1 MYLFKNHDKNVLKI
15 LIFIICL
22 IAGFYFAK
30 VYQPQSKTVRIYK
43 QALKDYDNGNY
54 SNSYY
59 LFSRVSNM
67 SNLKPFA
74 IYRQAMCAKAL
85 GDKTSELKRYQ
96 ELFKTYPKNKLSP
109 EAKYLAGQL
118 VVDDNPSLALK
129 YFNSVSKS
137 NLGEDYQIAAD
148 YYIARIAA
156 SKMRYTNRNKI
167 FSRKKTAKL
176 EEAFRA
182 YLEKYPS
189 GRLAVNV
196 CSHWK
201 KFNPNMKPEDKVLI
215 ARAYHLAGM
224 YNESE
229 QILKDVKL
237 ELSWALMAVN
247 AYETHN
253 YSQAKNLTE
262 QGVSTYP
269 DSVNPNDYNRAVD
282 KYLDIFKS
290 DSQLNYLI
298 PLFAM
303 AKGKHKDYIW
313 NLKCAKVLNSEK
325 LACYNDLFTNFP
337 DGKYAQNALLQIFVI
352 NIKNKNYAKARELAA
367 DFLNK
372 YPKSENIPMVMFWA
386 GKIEQKYHNTSAMV
400 SYFQNIINM
409 YPDSYYAYRAYW
421 ILKGVK
427 SAVINADLDYKPVV
441 YPYKYP
447 NDKDILS
454 ILMSVK
460 DYDLITK
467 VIEDEFIASWIE
479 YQKGNYASSMIIAR
493 DAMDKLE
500 VKPVKTDLRWRLVYP
515 QNYYKQVKRFA
526 DVYKNNDA
534 LMMAIIREES
544 SFNSEAQSGVG
555 AIGLMQLM
563 PTTAHDI
570 GSKYSID
577 FNTSYLFNPELN
589 IKLGNLYYSTIRGM
603 LDNKDCSAIAA
614 YNGGIGSVTRW
625 KSTLQYNDTDE
636 FIEQIPYDE
645 TRNYVVKVFRS
656 YWNYTRIYQKQ

>member
-1 MYLFKNHDKNVLKI
+1 MYLFKNHDKNVLKV

-30 VYQPQSKTVRIYK
+30 VYQPQSKTIRIYK

-85 GDKTSELKRYQ
+85 GDKTSELRRYQ
-96 ELFKTYPKNKLSP
+96 ELFKSYPKNKLSP
-109 EAKYLAGQL
+109 EARYQAGQL
-118 VVDDNPSLALK
+118 VIDDNPSLALK
-129 YFNSVSKS
+129 YFDSVSKS
-137 NLGEDYQIAAD
+137 TLGEDYQIAAD
-148 YYIARIAA
+148 YYKARIAA
-156 SKMRYTNRNKI
+156 SKMRYSKKGKI
-167 FSRKKTAKL
+167 YSRKKTAKI
-176 EEAFRA
+176 EESFRA

-196 CSHWK
+196 SSHWK

-224 YNESE
+224 YKESDE
-229 QILKDVKL
+229 ILKDVKP
-237 ELSWALMAVN
+237 ELNWALLSSN
-247 AYETHN
+247 AYAVHN
-253 YSQAKNLTE
+253 YAKSKKLTE
-262 QGVSTYP
+262 QGVSAYP
-269 DSVNPNDYNRAVD
+269 DKVAAEDYNRAVD
-282 KYLDIFKS
+282 NYLDLFEPGA
-290 DSQLNYLI
+290 QLNYLLS
-298 PLFAM
+298 LFSS

-313 NLKCAKVLNSEK
+313 NLKCEKISNSEK
-325 LACYNDLFTNFP
+325 LACYNDLYNNFP
-337 DGKYAQNALLQIFVI
+337 NGKYAENALLQGFLI
-352 NIKNKNYAKARELAA
+352 NIKNKNYAKARELGANY
-367 DFLNK
+367 LNK
-372 YPKSENIPMVMFWA
+372 FPKSENVPMVMFWA
-386 GKIEQKYHNTSAMV
+386 GKIEQKYHNTSAMA
-400 SYFQNIINM
+400 SYFQNIINQ

-421 ILKGVK
+421 IMKGVT
-427 SAVINADLDYKPVV
+427 SAVINTNLDYKPVV

-454 ILMSVK
+454 ILMSVQ
-460 DYDLITK
+460 DYDMIAK
-467 VIEDEFIASWIE
+467 VIDDDFIASWIE
-479 YQKGNYASSMIIAR
+479 YQRGNYASSMIIAR
-493 DAMDKLE
+493 DAMEKLP

-526 DVYKNNDA
+526 DIYKNNDA
-534 LMMAIIREES
+534 LMMALIREES
-544 SFNSEAQSGVG
+544 SFNPEAQSGVG

-563 PTTAHDI
+563 PSTAHDI
-570 GSKYSID
+570 GAKHGIT

-625 KSTLQYNDTDE
+625 KTTLQYNDTDE
-636 FIEQIPYDE
+636 FVEQIPYDE
-645 TRNYVVKVFRS
+645 TRNYVIKVFRS